1 MRAIH
6 VQSPFMSHCIRRSGR
21 ATGAALLSVFLVA
34 ALAGCGGGGTDP
46 GASGGDSAGTPAA
59 QDAATTGTEAPGK
72 LRIAVIP
79 KGLAHQFWLTI
90 KAGAEAAAAEGGA
103 EIIWQGPAKETE
115 VEKQI
120 NIVQDM
126 ITSKVDAIVL
136 AACDEQALIPTVQQ
150 AVDAGI
156 PVVTIDSGVK
166 SDLPAS
172 FVATDNV
179 AGAKMAADTLADLI
193 GKAGNVGLIPFIKG
207 AATSNMREE
216 GFLEGIKAYGDI
228 TVSATLYCQSDVEK
242 AMSVTQDMLTQDSDL
257 KGIFATNE
265 PAAIGAAQ
273 ALKAAGR
280 AGDIKLVAF
289 DGAEE
294 EINGLKEGSIQAL
307 VVQNPYRMGYLG
319 VQAALDAI
327 KGSPVEKRIDT
338 GVTVVT
344 MQNFNE
350 PEIQKLLYPLG
361 Q

>member
-1 MRAIH
+1 MRSSHRLWI
-6 VQSPFMSHCIRRSGR
+6 SPFNRQL
-21 ATGAALLSVFLVA
+21 AFALLI
-34 ALAGCGGGGTDP
+34 ALSPIALSGCGGSETTSTHQETPTEGIAQSGT
-46 GASGGDSAGTPAA
+46 SAPEAA
-59 QDAATTGTEAPGK
+59 PTEKTT
-72 LRIAVIP
+72 LRIAVVP

-115 VEKQI
+115 VENQI

-126 ITSKVDAIVL
+126 ITSKVDALVL
-136 AACDEQALIPTVQQ
+136 AACDEQALIPTVQM

-156 PVVTIDSGVK
+156 PVITIDSGVA

-179 AGAKMAADTLADLI
+179 AGAKMAADTLAGLI
-193 GKAGNVGLIPFIKG
+193 GNAGSVGLIPFIKG

-216 GFLEGIKAYGDI
+216 GFLEGIKAYPEVK
-228 TVSATLYCQSDVEK
+228 VSATLYCQSDVEE
-242 AMSVTQDMLTQDSDL
+242 AMTVTQDMLTQDAAM

-265 PAAIGAAQ
+265 PAAIGAAA

-280 AGDIKLVAF
+280 AGDVKLVAF

-294 EINGLKEGSIQAL
+294 EIKGLQDGSIHAL

-319 VQAALDAI
+319 VKAALDAI
-327 KGSPVEKRIDT
+327 AGNPVEKRIDT

-344 MQNFNE
+344 MENFND
-350 PEIQKLLYPLG
+350 PEVQKLLYPMG
-361 Q
+361 K